1 MRLSEVN
8 EIVHGCQYGEDVQVD
23 GVGIDT
29 RTLQAGELYV
39 AIKGE
44 QFDGNDF
51 VNKAEQAGA
60 SAALVQKQVQTELPK
75 ILVEDTRIAL
85 AELEADKRR
94 HFGLPLI
101 AITGSNGK
109 TTVKEMTA
117 AILSVNS
124 KVLHTLGNLNNDI
137 GVPLTLLRLN
147 EQHQYA
153 VIEMGA
159 NHLGEIRYLTHYA
172 QPDISVIN
180 NVGSVH
186 IEGFGDIDGVSR
198 AKAEII
204 AGLGAQGV
212 AILNRDDAYFSAWK
226 GIAGERKV
234 ISFGLSES
242 ADVRAIEIK
251 QGIRNKQ
258 FLTEFTLEFAGQS
271 EPVQMALAG
280 KHNVLNA
287 LAASAAC
294 LASDVGLLQICQ
306 GLANVKPVTGR
317 LQPLTGRLDNIIIDD
332 SYNANPASLAAALD
346 VLLSCD
352 GTPWLVLGAFG
363 ELGSESRKIH
373 QQMGRLIKLKKVLRV
388 FATGTDTQE
397 TVRAF
402 GNGAQYFES
411 QEGLIK
417 SLNKELTGKE
427 VVLIKGSR
435 LQRMEEVAKTLVE
448 NFRV

>member
-1 MRLSEVN
+1 MRLSEIN
-8 EIVHGCQYGEDVQVD
+8 KIVHGYQYGKDVQID

-51 VNKAEQAGA
+51 VNKAEMAGA
-60 SAALVQKQVQTELPK
+60 SAALVQKKIQTGLPK
-75 ILVEDTRIAL
+75 ILVDDTRIAL
-85 AELEADKRR
+85 AELAAAKRK
-94 HFGLPLI
+94 HFGLALI

-124 KVLHTLGNLNNDI
+124 KVLYTLGNLNNDI
-137 GVPLTLLRLN
+137 GVPLTLLRLD

-159 NHLGEIRYLTHYA
+159 NHPGEIRHLTHCA
-172 QPDISVIN
+172 QPTISVIN
-180 NVGSVH
+180 NVGSAH
-186 IEGFGDIDGVSR
+186 IEGFGDIEGVSR
-198 AKAEII
+198 EKGEII
-204 AGLGAQGV
+204 AGLDAQGV
-212 AILNRDDAYFSAWK
+212 AVLNRDDAYFSAWK
-226 GIAGERKV
+226 DIAGERQV
-234 ISFGLSES
+234 ISFGLGKN

-251 QGIRNKQ
+251 QGIHNKQ
-258 FLTEFTLEFAGQS
+258 FLTEFMLEFAGQS
-271 EPVQMALAG
+271 EPVQMTLAG

-294 LASDVGLLQICQ
+294 LATGVDLLQIRQ
-306 GLANVKPVTGR
+306 GLSKVKPVSGR
-317 LQPLTGRLDNIIIDD
+317 LQPLAGRLDNIVIDD
-332 SYNANPASLAAALD
+332 SYNANPASLAVALD

-352 GTPWLVLGAFG
+352 GIPWLVLGAFG

-373 QQMGRLIKLKKVLRV
+373 QQMGDLIKQKKVVRV
-388 FATGTDTQE
+388 FATGADTQE
-397 TVRAF
+397 TIRVF
-402 GNGAQYFES
+402 GHGGQYFES
-411 QEGLIK
+411 KDDLIK
-417 SLNKELTGKE
+417 TLNKELTGKE

-435 LQRMEEVAKTLVE
+435 VQRMEEVAKTLVE